1 MSDTID
7 IPVKLLDD
15 LVKVNEKLVDI
26 NNRLKACNRRSVIE
40 ATDTSQKEGKDTPEP
55 PSKKTIL
62 INKTRKYLDKI
73 KA

>member
-1 MSDTID
+1 MSDTIN

-26 NNRLKACNRRSVIE
+26 NNRLKACNRSVE
-40 ATDTSQKEGKDTPEP
+40 TSQKEGRDRPKP

-62 INKTRKYLDKI
+62 INKTRKYLDKVKI
-73 KA
+73 KV